1 MEFIRLTKEIFEKN
15 AKNRMRVPHAVKLH
29 SNSMLQCILKYG
41 DRVSDKI
48 PFEHFSDC
56 IRHIRR
62 TNRWVDVVNNT
73 FEKKCEPINDVNHPH
88 IYELLSYSSYIEC
101 WW

>member
-1 MEFIRLTKEIFEKN
+1 MDLLLKGRIMEFIRLTKEIFEKN

-48 PFEHFSDC
+48 PFEPF
-56 IRHIRR
+56 
-62 TNRWVDVVNNT
+62 
-73 FEKKCEPINDVNHPH
+73 F
-88 IYELLSYSSYIEC
+88 
-101 WW
+101 